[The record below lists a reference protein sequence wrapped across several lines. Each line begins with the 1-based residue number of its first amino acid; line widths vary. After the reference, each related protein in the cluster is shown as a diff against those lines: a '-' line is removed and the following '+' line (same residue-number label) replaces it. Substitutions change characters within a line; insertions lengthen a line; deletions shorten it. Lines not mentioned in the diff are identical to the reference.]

1 MIPLLIIYHTN
12 SRSAGWRGLA
22 AVLGPFGANCVQ
34 RLDVLLHALLLDPP
48 LRLDVAV
55 AVQLDKLVHERLG
68 ERDYRLSRGK
78 KKLDTTQA

>member
-1 MIPLLIIYHTN
+1 
-12 SRSAGWRGLA
+12 
-22 AVLGPFGANCVQ
+22 
-34 RLDVLLHALLLDPP
+34 LDPP

-55 AVQLDKLVHERLG
+55 GVQLDELVHERLG